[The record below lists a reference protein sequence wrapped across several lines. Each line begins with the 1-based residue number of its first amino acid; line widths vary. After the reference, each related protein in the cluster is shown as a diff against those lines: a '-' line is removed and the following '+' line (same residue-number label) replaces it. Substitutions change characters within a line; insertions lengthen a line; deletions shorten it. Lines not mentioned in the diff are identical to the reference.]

1 MRTIRR
7 DSRRMTSTR
16 RESRPSPVAMPRAT
30 DEGVTSASRTIRPP
44 PWRRSSGRQRGGRLR
59 RAAWTGAPPPRR
71 RGARCRRRGAPRGG
85 PRCRSPRNGAAR
97 RRCASFSGYRPRG
110 PRSNIRPRADEA
122 RALGGPALSGERRE
136 IFRRIHVEGEAGE
149 RQDSRLEAAGARR
162 REAVLERGL
171 AELERH
177 RVGWCQRHTV
187 RAEPRARR
195 GERGRALPR
204 PGDECLNL
212 VAGQARDVAGHGEED
227 PRPPSRGL
235 GLSEGDRRGVAR
247 VRRFTERGEWLGADR
262 YGELD
267 DLGIARH
274 DPDAVEARGAEGGQ
288 DVAQHRARELVA
300 LPGAERGDEALL
312 GVDEVLGRHGTDD
325 HRNGGREG
333 GVTPWVA

>member
-1 MRTIRR
+1 MSAGYERFSAQDSSFLVFEDPNTHMHLGGIAIFDPGPLATADGGVDIERIRR
-7 DSRRMTSTR
+7 HV
-16 RESRPSPVAMPRAT
+16 ESRLHWIPRY
-30 DEGVTSASRTIRPP
+30 
-44 PWRRSSGRQRGGRLR
+44 RQRV
-59 RAAWTGAPPPRR
+59 AYVP
-71 RGARCRRRGAPRGG
+71 
-85 PRCRSPRNGAAR
+85 
-97 RRCASFSGYRPRG
+97 
-110 PRSNIRPRADEA
+110 
-122 RALGGPALSGERRE
+122 
-136 IFRRIHVEGEAGE
+136 
-149 RQDSRLEAAGARR
+149 
-162 REAVLERGL
+162 
-171 AELERH
+171 LERH
-177 RVGWCQRHTV
+177 PAWVDDDHFNLSYHVRHTS
-187 RAEPRARR
+187 
-195 GERGRALPR
+195 LPR

-212 VAGQARDVAGHGEED
+212 VASQARDVAGHGEES
-227 PRPPSRGL
+227 PRPASRGL

-262 YGELD
+262 DGELD